1 MQRLFDSFT
10 LKILTAFCP
19 RHKPNVVGSMR
30 LQGMYWPTDF
40 DQFQQVYVYSVHE
53 AVELLRSAIRSLQAL
68 PNVRCTEIKWAD
80 RNMKP
85 SHFLEMPTADLAAML
100 QRGSMI
106 KLDAVAWLDSSAR
119 YAEFSCVYEFVRGHQ
134 SLNPQQPHVDSLQ
147 ADIRDLKRKGQWF
160 KALKRLAA
168 QKRAQHQ
175 STAAF
180 DAFFRSDYGLL
191 YSVLSDLTTLDSLRQ
206 LPKHRVQTELSALV
220 NRLGGL
226 QLRDHRLH
234 TVLHDLLSGHSE
246 KAEPILERIINEGA
260 HRWLMS
266 HRIP

>member
-1 MQRLFDSFT
+1 MQRLFDPFT
-10 LKILTAFCP
+10 LKILQAFCP

-30 LQGMYWPTDF
+30 LQGMYWPTDY
-40 DQFQQVYVYSVHE
+40 DQFQQVQVHSVSQ

-85 SHFLEMPTADLAAML
+85 SHFLEMPTSDLAAL
-100 QRGSMI
+100 LKRGGMI
-106 KLDAVAWLDSSAR
+106 KLDAIAWLDSSAR
-119 YAEFSCVYEFVRGHQ
+119 YAAEFSCVYEFVIGHQ
-134 SLNPQQPHVDSLQ
+134 SLNPQQPHLDSLQ
-147 ADIRDLKRKGQWF
+147 ADIRDFERKGQWF

-168 QKRAQHQ
+168 LKRAQHQ

-191 YSVLSDLTTLDSLRQ
+191 YSVLSDLTTLDSLHH
-206 LPKHRVQTELSALV
+206 LPKHRVQIELSALV

-226 QLRDHRLH
+226 QLRDQRLQ

-246 KAEPILERIINEGA
+246 KAEPILERIVNEGA
-260 HRWLMS
+260 HRWLIS
-266 HRIP
+266 HRP